1 MLTLS
6 ERAQATSEL
15 SAKDGLSCRIVGKTE
30 LRARYAV
37 IEPFPVRGDGPSA
50 R

>member
-15 SAKDGLSCRIVGKTE
+15 SAKGRVLRIVGKTHPVV
-30 LRARYAV
+30 RYAV
-37 IEPFPVRGDGPSA
+37 IEPFPVRGDGPNA